1 MSNGIDL
8 GHYGSR
14 GGQTRSAL
22 LSLKFAEVAWMKSRI
37 GGDTPV
43 LLLDEI
49 MAELDTERRNDL
61 LNLIEDVEQAMLTTT
76 DKSMFATEFVSAC
89 DTWDVHEGIVKKGRI
104 KFSSVLFSGYIF
116 FYCN

>member
-89 DTWDVHEGIVKKGRI
+89 DTWDVHEGIVKRTHK
-104 KFSSVLFSGYIF
+104 IF
-116 FYCN
+116 KRPFLWIYFFLL